1 MFVAQVLF
9 QFKNREG
16 FLGIVEHGSNGG
28 AGTVTCELSPT
39 VLLRDARFPA
49 QKRDERLID
58 VSVPDALASVRKEKL
73 CWLTG
78 FYVDLSELLLW
89 PDLFPLVDALAD
101 EGVNW
106 LGLGRRGFVHRN
118 IQTAGGVVGQDLSSL
133 WDQHLFRLP
142 AHASY

>member
-16 FLGIVEHGSNGG
+16 VLGIVEHGSNGG
-28 AGTVTCELSPT
+28 AGSVTGDLAPT

-58 VSVPDALASVRKEKL
+58 VSVPDALASVRKEKV
-73 CWLTG
+73 CWFTG

-89 PDLFPLVDALAD
+89 PDSFPRVDALAD
-101 EGVNW
+101 RSEEHTSELQSQSNLVC
-106 LGLGRRGFVHRN
+106 
-118 IQTAGGVVGQDLSSL
+118 
-133 WDQHLFRLP
+133 
-142 AHASY
+142 

>member
-28 AGTVTCELSPT
+28 AGTVTGDLAPT

-101 EGVNW
+101 EGVNC
-106 LGLGRRGFVHRN
+106 LGVGRRGFVHRN
-118 IQTAGGVVGQDLSSL
+118 IQKAGGVFRQELSSL
-133 WDQHLFRLP
+133 CSRQISLCS
-142 AHASY
+142 AHP

>member
-28 AGTVTCELSPT
+28 AGTVTGDLAPT

-58 VSVPDALASVRKEKL
+58 VSVPDALA
-73 CWLTG
+73 
-78 FYVDLSELLLW
+78 
-89 PDLFPLVDALAD
+89 D
-101 EGVNW
+101 EGGNW

-118 IQTAGGVVGQDLSSL
+118 IQKPGGVFGQDLSSL
-133 WDQHLFRLP
+133 WYHHISIFP
-142 AHASY
+142 AYASYSQPPPLLVP